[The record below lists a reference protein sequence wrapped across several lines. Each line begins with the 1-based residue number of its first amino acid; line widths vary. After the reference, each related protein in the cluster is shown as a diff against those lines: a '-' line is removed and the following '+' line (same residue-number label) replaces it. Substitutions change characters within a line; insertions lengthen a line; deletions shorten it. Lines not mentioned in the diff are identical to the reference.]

1 MKSTHVTTFH
11 LISMPRSQDLKSY
24 PPITPAGSPGG
35 DMCHAENSV
44 ITPNKA
50 NDISLPA
57 TEISINCNP
66 YQNEEVR
73 VRVRVR
79 VGGPGAGGVMI
90 YHLLKG
96 RPTRRRQ
103 SS

>member
-1 MKSTHVTTFH
+1 
-11 LISMPRSQDLKSY
+11 
-24 PPITPAGSPGG
+24 
-35 DMCHAENSV
+35 MCHAENLV

-57 TEISINCNP
+57 TEVSINCNP

-73 VRVRVR
+73 VRVW
-79 VGGPGAGGVMI
+79 VGGGYDLSSFERQADPM
-90 YHLLKG
+90 L
-96 RPTRRRQ
+96 RRQ